1 MDDGVRHRG
10 PNTEPTVNA
19 TPKIANRFD
28 NNKYNTRKALAKG
41 LLDVALLSSN
51 INNLKR
57 LLRDQGTDAQ
67 HPLFEWVMGGLL
79 LSVCLQVS
87 FVLAGISHLFNFFC
101 RSCSSSLLFLFMI
114 CCISKFRFSSLLFY
128 SLSEI
133 KMLTRKRIRTLRCNG
148 TIF

>member
-28 NNKYNTRKALAKG
+28 NNKYNTRKTLAKG

-79 LSVCLQVS
+79 LSVCLQVLIAFILLFIGNKDVNKEEDQDS
-87 FVLAGISHLFNFFC
+87 AMQWNDILTGFVLVQTIVNVTVTQ
-101 RSCSSSLLFLFMI
+101 FMD
-114 CCISKFRFSSLLFY
+114 F
-128 SLSEI
+128 
-133 KMLTRKRIRTLRCNG
+133 
-148 TIF
+148 